1 MISLSM
7 WNAKAVN
14 LIEVRVKCGLA
25 DMMQYSGEERQGILI
40 SYSWRASR
48 ISGMLPQRSVPTD
61 NNKHLGDFSMFH
73 LKEMIGV

>member
-40 SYSWRASR
+40 S
-48 ISGMLPQRSVPTD
+48 
-61 NNKHLGDFSMFH
+61 
-73 LKEMIGV
+73 